1 MNNRRL
7 TLLVIALV
15 IAVIATVQWY
25 LAAERLTGHPE
36 KTAEPAELQTSMRVV
51 ERAGVVT
58 GQRSASFEASGGDF
72 EWLRGV

>member
-7 TLLVIALV
+7 TLLVLALV

-25 LAAERLTGHPE
+25 LAAERLTATPE

-51 ERAGVVT
+51 ERAGAVA
-58 GQRSASFEASGGDF
+58 GGRSASFEASGDDF